1 MINEEKIIKEIM
13 LTTGITYDKAYRIFN
28 PTFYDYIIDI
38 RDSIIKCFKKNFE
51 EKNHKNKL
59 IY

>member
-13 LTTGITYDKAYRIFN
+13 LTTGISYDKAYRIFN

-38 RDSIIKCFKKNFE
+38 KD
-51 EKNHKNKL
+51 
-59 IY
+59 

>member
-13 LTTGITYDKAYRIFN
+13 LTTGISYDKAYRIFN
-28 PTFYDYIIDI
+28 PTFYDYIINI
-38 RDSIIKCFKKNFE
+38 KDSIIKCFKKNFE
-51 EKNHKNKL
+51 HNNIKNRL